1 MSIKSYKQYID
12 RCEVVSFDVFDT
24 LIKRNVRTPKDV
36 FSLVEREAL
45 KRFGVSME
53 GFRDKRVCAERTARE
68 LSDREEISFGEIYDQ
83 LPYEEEIKSSL
94 SQLELE
100 MEYALTT
107 VNLEIKEVYKYAI
120 DRGKE
125 VIIVSDMY
133 LDRAFIERLLLKCGY
148 NQYKKIYVSS
158 ETGVQKYTGNMY
170 RMILRENSYSPGK
183 IVHILSLIHI

>member
-45 KRFGVSME
+45 KRFGVFME

-133 LDRAFIERLLLKCGY
+133 LDRALLSVFY
-148 NQYKKIYVSS
+148 
-158 ETGVQKYTGNMY
+158 
-170 RMILRENSYSPGK
+170 
-183 IVHILSLIHI
+183 

>member
-120 DRGKE
+120 DRG
-125 VIIVSDMY
+125 
-133 LDRAFIERLLLKCGY
+133 ERGDYRLR
-148 NQYKKIYVSS
+148 YVFGS
-158 ETGVQKYTGNMY
+158 GFY
-170 RMILRENSYSPGK
+170 
-183 IVHILSLIHI
+183 

>member
-83 LPYEEEIKSSL
+83 LPYEEEIK
-94 SQLELE
+94 
-100 MEYALTT
+100 
-107 VNLEIKEVYKYAI
+107 
-120 DRGKE
+120 
-125 VIIVSDMY
+125 IVLIAAGTGDGVCVDYRES
-133 LDRAFIERLLLKCGY
+133 R
-148 NQYKKIYVSS
+148 NQ
-158 ETGVQKYTGNMY
+158 GG
-170 RMILRENSYSPGK
+170 L
-183 IVHILSLIHI
+183 

>member
-68 LSDREEISFGEIYDQ
+68 LSDREEISFGINC
-83 LPYEEEIKSSL
+83 LMRRRLNRPYRSWNWRWS
-94 SQLELE
+94 
-100 MEYALTT
+100 M
-107 VNLEIKEVYKYAI
+107 
-120 DRGKE
+120 R
-125 VIIVSDMY
+125 
-133 LDRAFIERLLLKCGY
+133 
-148 NQYKKIYVSS
+148 
-158 ETGVQKYTGNMY
+158 
-170 RMILRENSYSPGK
+170 
-183 IVHILSLIHI
+183 